1 MEIRFS
7 DVPRI
12 TQVWSNHEPRDNRQS
27 ASTLKNTIPARQF
40 FCASTH
46 APGAPSVVA
55 FHTVAA
61 CDSFRLVAL
70 SSSSAEPGAILSTHD
85 LSHHHHHHR
94 DITYTTTY
102 SSAAAADLP
111 LSARPLPRART
122 RAL

>member
-27 ASTLKNTIPARQF
+27 ASTLKNTIPARRF

-85 LSHHHHHHR
+85 LSHHHHH
-94 DITYTTTY
+94 DITHTT
-102 SSAAAADLP
+102 SSAAAADSPSCHRLH
-111 LSARPLPRART
+111 ARYHEART